1 MADTDVT
8 GAAVANP
15 AEGKT
20 ESSAQV
26 EAGAKTES
34 NETGAK
40 ATNNDDGEE
49 KWALNGKSEEKN
61 GRRNDRD
68 DRNDRNRRSGRDNHR
83 GGRGGRGGR
92 GSHNNSF
99 RNKCVYQ
106 MCTYFP

>member
-8 GAAVANP
+8 GAAIANP

-34 NETGAK
+34 NESSAK
-40 ATNNDDGEE
+40 TTKTDDGEE

-68 DRNDRNRRSGRDNHR
+68 DRNRRSGRDNHR

-92 GSHNNSF
+92 GSHSNGF

-106 MCTYFP
+106 MCMYFPQY

>member
-8 GAAVANP
+8 GAAIANP

-26 EAGAKTES
+26 EAGAK
-34 NETGAK
+34 
-40 ATNNDDGEE
+40 ATKTDDGEE

-68 DRNDRNRRSGRDNHR
+68 DRNRRSGRDNHR

-92 GSHNNSF
+92 GSHSNGF

-106 MCTYFP
+106 MCMYFPQY